1 MFMGIAALALALTL
15 QQQTDTTF
23 AVRGGRRLVVDAHD
37 GAAVVRVWDRQQ
49 IRVQARHDQR
59 ASVSIRQGPAGVHV
73 EAEGYR
79 GPALG
84 VRYEITVPRAFG
96 VAIDGVNITAT
107 IDGVQGDVGVDNIEG
122 AITIRNIVGNVSVES
137 VSGSVTLDNVR
148 GNVSASSTNQGLHI
162 TRARG
167 NISAETTNGSIVMR
181 DIDSSHVTA
190 NTINGICDYDG
201 TIRDGGRYYLG
212 AFNGQITI
220 SVPERTDAAFTVR
233 TVNGRIVSE
242 FPVPLRGSNQNRIS
256 FTLGS
261 GSARIDLESHN
272 GSIHLVRPR
281 GR

>member
-1 MFMGIAALALALTL
+1 MFLGIAAVALALAL

-23 AVRGGRRLVVDAHD
+23 AVRAGRRLVLDAHD
-37 GAAVVRVWDRQQ
+37 GAAIIRVWDRQQ
-49 IRVQARHDQR
+49 IRVQATHNQR
-59 ASVSIRQGPAGVHV
+59 GGVSIRQSAAGVNV

-84 VRYEITVPRAFG
+84 VRFEITVPRAFG
-96 VAIDGVNITAT
+96 VAIDGVNISAT
-107 IDGVQGDVGVDNIEG
+107 IDGVHGDVGVDNIEG
-122 AITIRNIVGNVSVES
+122 AITIRNVVGNVSVES
-137 VSGSVTLDNVR
+137 VSGSVTLENVR

-162 TRARG
+162 TRTRG

-181 DIDSSHVTA
+181 GIDSSLVTA

-220 SVPERTDAAFTVR
+220 GIPERTDATFTVR
-233 TVNGRIVSE
+233 TVNGRIVSA
-242 FPVPLRGSNQNRIS
+242 FPVPLRGTSENRIS

-261 GSARIDLESHN
+261 GSARIELESHN